1 MDGEPVELAAVP
13 ASAGSRLFVSWGLGN
28 ELHTVDL
35 APSSAREDSS
45 ASVVQWGQLSAGQR
59 RVAFD
64 SLGMYQQLQAAG
76 HDPRGTEAWAAARRY
91 AAAVSAILA
100 ADGVRGAEATAE
112 ELVTLQE
119 RALWDL
125 LALFWVER
133 PGAAGGQGLVAQ
145 DLARWVRSNAVA
157 VSGGVSAQ
165 PLPPALL
172 AALREAP
179 LPESAAA
186 YWPAVSRL
194 AALGWIDDALELL
207 GLHSAW
213 LRYDG
218 GAAVVDEAAR
228 GAVGAL
234 EAATLLL
241 RRFPVLRQPGVSY
254 SAGRELATPSELLAY
269 RRTWQ
274 AQAAALLSDAQL
286 WRGCEAGDK
295 ATAEGLRQLLRVLG
309 GDDAALAS
317 ATRSWLE
324 LLVAQLLHVY
334 PSAQQPAELAQLAQR
349 AYDAGGGA
357 SAPEFLQAASALLEA
372 AVELDAQAA
381 MRVCSALCSEWFMA
395 HVPLLLM
402 AHPSGAGVLAQEL
415 RHAGGSQVEFYT
427 LEYAAA
433 LAPHGPTWPLAA
445 AYLAWCPAHGQA
457 ALDALL
463 RRLPLDAADAWPARK
478 AAELA
483 AFQGLTRVAEDIHR
497 CQGVLCWQ
505 AGMVG
510 AALSWLTR
518 CDDVGRI
525 DLALRP
531 LADAVSAGRLDSTD
545 AVALAALQPVLE
557 TLPAGSANA
566 ALLAVHRLLEQ
577 GQAAGSGSG
586 GAGSMHA
593 AVAALAQLPDAMR
606 DSCLPLVCGALPAM
620 PPGALS
626 EADVRY
632 LLQWLLGAEGRLPVD
647 RKRQATAAS
656 IQASLLQTAGSG
668 KRRGVKPPAPTAGWA
683 ASITRKERPEAAA
696 AANANK
702 PLSAWRLPRQACCS
716 AGAQEAR
723 RRRALSRGDRALAA
737 VLNRQACAEVRK
749 HKRQQRRARTQR
761 LLEMRKTDPARFA
774 QELRA
779 KLFGGMLADRFTDY
793 TEKADLLPDSIDDEQ
808 IAQVAARRH
817 FARYDA
823 IAPMA
828 SKSAFF
834 RV

>member
-13 ASAGSRLFVSWGLGN
+13 ASAGARLFISWGLGN

-64 SLGMYQQLQAAG
+64 SLGMYQQLQSAG
-76 HDPRGTEAWAAARRY
+76 HDPRGPEAWAAARRY

-157 VSGGVSAQ
+157 VSGSVSAQ
-165 PLPPALL
+165 PLLPALL

-179 LPESAAA
+179 LPESASG
-186 YWPAVSRL
+186 YWPAVARL

-349 AYDAGGGA
+349 AYDSGGGA
-357 SAPEFLQAASALLEA
+357 GAPEFLQAASALLEA

-395 HVPLLLM
+395 HAPLLLW
-402 AHPSGAGVLAQEL
+402 AHPSGAGVLNQEL

-427 LEYAAA
+427 LDYAAA
-433 LAPHGPTWPLAA
+433 LAPHSPTWPLAA

-457 ALDALL
+457 ALEDLL

-478 AAELA
+478 AVELA
-483 AFQGLTRVAEDIHR
+483 AFQGLSRVAEDIHR

-510 AALSWLTR
+510 AALTWLAR

-531 LADAVSAGRLDSTD
+531 LADAVSAGRLEPTD
-545 AVALAALQPVLE
+545 TAALAALQPVLE

-577 GQAAGSGSG
+577 GQSGGSSSS

-632 LLQWLLGAEGRLPVD
+632 LLQWLLGAEGRLPVE
-647 RKRQATAAS
+647 RERQATAAS
-656 IQASLLQTAGSG
+656 IQVARLALVRSLAASHMQRAPAAP
-668 KRRGVKPPAPTAGWA
+668 VPAPL
-683 ASITRKERPEAAA
+683 RQ
-696 AANANK
+696 
-702 PLSAWRLPRQACCS
+702 SA
-716 AGAQEAR
+716 
-723 RRRALSRGDRALAA
+723 
-737 VLNRQACAEVRK
+737 
-749 HKRQQRRARTQR
+749 
-761 LLEMRKTDPARFA
+761 
-774 QELRA
+774 
-779 KLFGGMLADRFTDY
+779 
-793 TEKADLLPDSIDDEQ
+793 
-808 IAQVAARRH
+808 
-817 FARYDA
+817 
-823 IAPMA
+823 
-828 SKSAFF
+828 
-834 RV
+834 